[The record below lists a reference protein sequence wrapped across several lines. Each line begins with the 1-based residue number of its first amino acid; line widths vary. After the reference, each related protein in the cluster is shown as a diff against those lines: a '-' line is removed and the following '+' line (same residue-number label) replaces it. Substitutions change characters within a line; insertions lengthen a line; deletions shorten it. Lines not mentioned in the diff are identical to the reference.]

1 MSNLISID
9 EMRKQFAEKLTK
21 QEWEAYAEQQHKLIE
36 QSQKQILILTEKNK
50 QLETLLMSRY
60 NSDLIVELTPE
71 ENICIQQI
79 SRLETL
85 SVERQLT
92 LEEVKRLD
100 LLVKNLKLIRDES
113 TIVISNKKSDNLK
126 EAELVAI
133 VRGSSENKSEGS

>member
-21 QEWEAYAEQQHKLIE
+21 QEWEQYAEQQHKHIE
-36 QSQKQILILTEKNK
+36 QTKKQIEILVEKNK
-50 QLETLLMSRY
+50 QLEMLLMDRY
-60 NSDLIVELTPE
+60 NKSLVTELDPAE
-71 ENICIQQI
+71 VICIQQI

-85 SVERQLT
+85 SAERQLT

-100 LLVKNLKLIRDES
+100 LLVKNLHLIRDES

-133 VRGSSENKSEGS
+133 VRGNSESKSEGS